1 MKTTF
6 PQYDVSSSLSRPF
19 KDVARSHVS
28 HDGHCC
34 SQIKDKNSWNL
45 CNLQILSSW
54 RSHLRLE
61 QQIPKNLDQWKE
73 NLLL

>member
-34 SQIKDKNSWNL
+34 SQIKDKNS
-45 CNLQILSSW
+45 
-54 RSHLRLE
+54 
-61 QQIPKNLDQWKE
+61 
-73 NLLL
+73 